1 MNDVERQR
9 LDKWLWAARFFKTRS
24 LATQQVLKG
33 RVSVNGQR
41 AKPSRPIGSGDV
53 IVVKKNPYEFEVEVI
68 GLREERRPAAEA
80 SQLYDES
87 ERSIA
92 RRAEVSALQRIDRAV
107 SHGMRGEG
115 RPSKRQRRQIV
126 RFRNR
131 NDESGEDP
139 AE

>member
-1 MNDVERQR
+1 MNDTERQR

-41 AKPSRPIGSGDV
+41 AKPSRPIILGDV
-53 IVVKKNPYEFEVEVI
+53 IAIKKHPYEFEVEVT

-80 SQLYDES
+80 SMLYKES
-87 ERSIA
+87 ERSA
-92 RRAEVSALQRIDRAV
+92 QRRAEVSALQKIDRVV

-126 RFRNR
+126 RFRNQQ
-131 NDESGEDP
+131 DGSGEDP
-139 AE
+139 VE